1 MVFNVSFNN
10 ISVISR
16 LSVLLVEE
24 SETPPSHCQT
34 LSHNVVYSTP
44 RSPWEGFNLK
54 TFVVLDTD
62 YIGNCK
68 SNYHMITIT
77 TACWN
82 KRFRTKNNS
91 LKNDLMHS
99 YCNNEICV
107 VDLKNMFLSF
117 CLFYCIF
124 IMYTFPNWY
133 FASYTLF
140 SFHTSP

>member
-1 MVFNVSFNN
+1 MVFIALFQQYFSYIMAVRFIGRGNQKRHQFVA
-10 ISVISR
+10 
-16 LSVLLVEE
+16 
-24 SETPPSHCQT
+24 SHCQT

-44 RSPWEGFNLK
+44 RSPWEGFKLK

-62 YIGNCK
+62 YISSCK

-107 VDLKNMFLSF
+107 VAFFHVYVSKLVF
-117 CLFYCIF
+117 CILHFIF
-124 IMYTFPNWY
+124 IPYITLNTFPI
-133 FASYTLF
+133 SSSL
-140 SFHTSP
+140 